1 MAFQRYVAIGDSLS
15 AGTGDQYPGIE
26 HLSWPDR
33 LAQALAVHAHG
44 FEYHNLAVRGKTST
58 EMIAEQLPRA
68 IELKPDFVTILA
80 GGNDLRVPGWHPE
93 QSRQN
98 LTTLVQPF
106 VESGT
111 AVAVVAM
118 IDNLLAQ
125 PVAMQKH
132 LRLMYAAVRLVN
144 RVVREVVRDYGLL
157 LIDLEQVADLH
168 DSEMISAD
176 GIHANS
182 YGYIKIAAEAAR
194 QLSAQTGLALA
205 HPALNVPDFV
215 PQRHRVFREMLHQM
229 DVPAHDAPE
238 LIN

>member
-1 MAFQRYVAIGDSLS
+1 MSWQTYVAIGDSLT

-26 HLSWPDR
+26 HLSWADR
-33 LAQALAVHAHG
+33 LAQALADQVQG
-44 FEYHNLAVRGKTST
+44 FTYHNLAVRGKTSA

-68 IELKPDFVTILA
+68 IALKPDFVTILA

-93 QSRQN
+93 QFRQN
-98 LTTLVQPF
+98 LTKLVQPF
-106 VESGT
+106 VESGVT
-111 AVAVVAM
+111 VAVVTM

-125 PVAMQKH
+125 PAAMQEH
-132 LRLMYAAVRLVN
+132 MQPMYTALRLVN
-144 RVVREVVRDYGLL
+144 RVVRDVARDYGLL

-194 QLSAQTGLALA
+194 QLSAKTGLALA

>member
-1 MAFQRYVAIGDSLS
+1 MAWQTYVAIGDSLT

-26 HLSWPDR
+26 HLSWSDR
-33 LAQALAVHAHG
+33 LAQALAPHAPH
-44 FEYHNLAVRGKTST
+44 FNYHNLAVRGKTST

-68 IELKPDFVTILA
+68 IDLKPDFVTILA
-80 GGNDLRVPGWHPE
+80 GGNDLRVSGWHPE
-93 QSRQN
+93 QFRQN
-98 LTTLVQPF
+98 LTQLVQPF
-106 VESGT
+106 AESG
-111 AVAVVAM
+111 AKVAVVAM
-118 IDNLLAQ
+118 IDNLLVQ
-125 PVAMQKH
+125 PVAMKAH
-132 LRLMYAAVRLVN
+132 MRPMYAAMRLVN
-144 RVVREVVRDYGLL
+144 RVVREVARDYGLL

-168 DSEMISAD
+168 DLEMISAD